1 MSVASNRFQMLRRG
15 RALEIFTVLWTAL
28 EGIIGVVLGWLA
40 GSVALIGFGADSF
53 IEAGSGA
60 ILLWR
65 LQAGREPDQ
74 DLAAEARAVRLVGAS
89 LVALAVYILYESA
102 SALIHQRTA
111 EASIPG
117 IVLSVIAMVVMP
129 LLANAKR
136 RVAAV
141 LNSRALEADALQSML
156 CMYLSAILLGG
167 LLLNAALGW
176 WWADPVAA
184 LAMTPVIVRE
194 GIEAWREGD

>member
-1 MSVASNRFQMLRRG
+1 MLRRG
-15 RALEIFTVLWTAL
+15 RVLEIFTVLWNGL
-28 EGIIGVVLGWLA
+28 EGIISVVLGWQA

-65 LQAGREPDQ
+65 LQGGRKPDQ
-74 DLAAEARAVRLVGAS
+74 DLAAEARAVRLIGVS

-102 SALIHQRTA
+102 TALIRQRPA

-117 IVLSVIAMVVMP
+117 IVLSIITVVVMP

-141 LNSRALEADALQSML
+141 LNSRALEADALQSTL

-184 LAMTPVIVRE
+184 LAMTPFIVRE